1 MIMGTPF
8 IILKSFTQGQT
19 ITRKKKCYLL
29 EILFGCLKTKKNS
42 SCACLHSVRILCVLS
57 ITKNESQ

>member
-19 ITRKKKCYLL
+19 ITRKKKLLL